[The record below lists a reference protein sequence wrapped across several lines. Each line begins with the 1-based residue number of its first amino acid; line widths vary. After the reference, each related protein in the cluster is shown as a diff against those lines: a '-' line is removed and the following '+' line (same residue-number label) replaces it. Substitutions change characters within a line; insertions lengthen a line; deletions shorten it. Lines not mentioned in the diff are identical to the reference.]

1 MKFLLY
7 DILLHISVICLL
19 PYFVVKM
26 FTAKKY
32 REGIPERFGFIKA
45 EKIRAAA
52 GSPLIWIH
60 AVSVG
65 ETKAVTP
72 VVKSLKQRNPG
83 VKILFSTVTSTGNAT
98 AAKDLSGLID
108 ALIYFPL
115 DLSWAIK
122 RVARAF
128 SPAAFVV
135 VEKEIWP
142 NIFLEMKRA
151 NVPVIILNGTISGR
165 SHGRFL
171 RFSFFFKEVF
181 GCVSLFS
188 ARTEDDRKKAI
199 EAGVREGNARTAGN
213 IKFDLSPPSALPN
226 YLDTIKE
233 ALRVSPSDAV
243 MVAGSTHPGEEEK
256 VVSAFKAISKEHPNA
271 RLIIAPRH
279 PERFPEVE
287 ALLKRSGLEFTKRS
301 KGGGAKIVLL
311 DTIGELMPVY
321 SFSTIAF
328 VGGSLVPGIGGHNLL
343 EPAYYGKPVLWG
355 PHLTTYASM
364 AELLEGNGG
373 GFTVRDENDLAE
385 KANALL
391 SDKVNRERAG
401 TAARKVV
408 EANRGAAL
416 KSVEAIEWFMKRSK
430 NNRATL

>member
-1 MKFLLY
+1 MIFLLY
-7 DILLHISVICLL
+7 DILLHISVIALL

-32 REGIPERFGFIKA
+32 REGILERFGFIRA
-45 EKIRAAA
+45 EKIRAAS
-52 GSPLIWIH
+52 GPRLIWIH

-65 ETKAVTP
+65 ETKAVAP
-72 VVKSLKQRNPG
+72 VVKGLKQRDPG

-115 DLSWAIK
+115 DLSWAVK

-128 SPAAFVV
+128 NPSAFVTI
-135 VEKEIWP
+135 EKEIWP

-151 NVPVIILNGTISGR
+151 GVPVIILNGTISVR
-165 SHGRFL
+165 SHKRFL
-171 RFSFFFKEVF
+171 RFAFFFKEVF
-181 GCVSLFS
+181 GIVSLFS

-199 EAGVREGNARTAGN
+199 EAGVREANAKTAGN
-213 IKFDLSPPSALPN
+213 IKFDLSPPAASPDHLN
-226 YLDTIKE
+226 TIKE
-233 ALRVSPSDAV
+233 ALKVSPTDSII
-243 MVAGSTHPGEEEK
+243 VAGSTHPGEEEK
-256 VVSAFKAISKEHPNA
+256 VIAAFKAVLREHGNA

-279 PERFPEVE
+279 PERFTEVDT
-287 ALLKRSGLEFTKRS
+287 LLKRSGLEFVRRS
-301 KGGGAKIVLL
+301 KGGYAKVVLL
-311 DTIGELMPVY
+311 DTIGELMMVY

-328 VGGSLVPGIGGHNLL
+328 VGGSLVPHIGGHNLL

-364 AELLEGNGG
+364 AKLLEENGG
-373 GFTVRDENDLAE
+373 GFTVMDENYLAE
-385 KANALL
+385 KAKALL
-391 SDKVNRERAG
+391 SDKALRERAG
-401 TAARKVV
+401 IAARKVV

-416 KSVEAIEWFMKRSK
+416 KSVEAIEWFLKRSK
-430 NNRATL
+430 NTRATL

>member
-1 MKFLLY
+1 MKFRLY
-7 DILLHISVICLL
+7 DILLHISVFVLL

-65 ETKAVTP
+65 ETKAVAP

-83 VKILFSTVTSTGNAT
+83 VKILFSTVTGTGNAT
-98 AAKDLSGLID
+98 AAKDLSGFID

-122 RVARAF
+122 RIARAF
-128 SPAAFVV
+128 NPSAFVV
-135 VEKEIWP
+135 IEKEIWP
-142 NIFLEMKRA
+142 NVFLEMKKK
-151 NVPVIILNGTISGR
+151 NVPVIILNGTISER
-165 SHGRFL
+165 SHRRFL

-199 EAGVREGNARTAGN
+199 EAGVKEGNARAAGN
-213 IKFDLSPPSALPN
+213 IKFDLSPPSAHPN
-226 YLDTIKE
+226 YLDAIKD

-243 MVAGSTHPGEEEK
+243 IVAGSTHPGEEEK

-279 PERFPEVE
+279 PERFGEVE
-287 ALLKRSGLEFTKRS
+287 ALLKKTGLEFSKRS
-301 KGGGAKIVLL
+301 AGGGGKVVLL

-343 EPAYYGKPVLWG
+343 EPAYYGRPVLWG

-401 TAARKVV
+401 EAARKVV
-408 EANRGAAL
+408 EANRGAAR
-416 KSVEAIEWFMKRSK
+416 KSVEAIEWFLKRSK

>member
-1 MKFLLY
+1 MIFLLY
-7 DILLHISVICLL
+7 DILLHISVIVLL

-26 FTAKKY
+26 FTARKY
-32 REGIPERFGFIKA
+32 RDGIPERFGFIGR
-45 EKIRAAA
+45 EKIQAAS

-65 ETKAVTP
+65 ETKAVAP

-83 VKILFSTVTSTGNAT
+83 VKILFSTVTRTGNAT
-98 AAKDLSGLID
+98 AAKDLSGSID

-115 DLSWAIK
+115 DLSWAIR

-128 SPAAFVV
+128 KPAAFVV
-135 VEKEIWP
+135 IEKEIWP
-142 NIFLEMKRA
+142 NIFLEMKKE
-151 NVPVIILNGTISGR
+151 NVPVIILNGTISDR
-165 SHGRFL
+165 SHSRFL
-171 RFSFFFKEVF
+171 RFAFFFKEVF

-188 ARTEDDRKKAI
+188 ARTEDDRKKAV
-199 EAGVREGNARTAGN
+199 EAGVKEGNARTAGN
-213 IKFDLSPPSALPN
+213 IKFDLTPPVAHPD
-226 YLDTIKE
+226 YLNTIKDS
-233 ALRVSPSDAV
+233 LRITPSDPV
-243 MVAGSTHPGEEEK
+243 IVAGSTHPGEEEK
-256 VVSAFKAISKEHPNA
+256 VIAAFKAVLREHANA

-279 PERFPEVE
+279 PERFAEVE
-287 ALLKRSGLEFTKRS
+287 TLLKRSGLEFTRRS
-301 KGGGAKIVLL
+301 RGGNAKIVLL
-311 DTIGELMPVY
+311 DTIGELMLVY

-373 GFTVRDENDLAE
+373 GFTLRDENDFAE
-385 KANALL
+385 SAKRLL
-391 SDKVNRERAG
+391 SDKVIRERAG
-401 TAARKVV
+401 AAAQKVV
-408 EANRGAAL
+408 EANKGAAR
-416 KSVEAIEWFMKRSK
+416 KSVEAIEWFLKRSK

>member
-1 MKFLLY
+1 MKFRLY
-7 DILLHISVICLL
+7 DILLHISVFILL

-65 ETKAVTP
+65 ETKAVAP

-83 VKILFSTVTSTGNAT
+83 VKILFSTVTGTGNAT
-98 AAKDLSGLID
+98 AAKDLSGFID

-128 SPAAFVV
+128 NPSAFVV
-135 VEKEIWP
+135 IEKEIWP
-142 NIFLEMKRA
+142 NVFLEMKKE
-151 NVPVIILNGTISGR
+151 NVPVIILNGTISER
-165 SHGRFL
+165 SHRRFL

-199 EAGVREGNARTAGN
+199 EAGVKEGNARTAGN
-213 IKFDLSPPSALPN
+213 IKFDLSPPSAHPN
-226 YLDTIKE
+226 YLDTIKD

-243 MVAGSTHPGEEEK
+243 IVAGSTHPGEEEK
-256 VVSAFKAISKEHPNA
+256 VVSAFKMISKEHSNA

-279 PERFPEVE
+279 PERFGEVE
-287 ALLKRSGLEFTKRS
+287 ALLKKTGLEFSKRS
-301 KGGGAKIVLL
+301 AGGGGKVVLL

-343 EPAYYGKPVLWG
+343 EPAYYGRPVLWG

-364 AELLEGNGG
+364 GELLEGSGG

-391 SDKVNRERAG
+391 SDKALCERAG
-401 TAARKVV
+401 EAAKKVV
-408 EANRGAAL
+408 EANRGAAR
-416 KSVEAIEWFMKRSK
+416 KSVEALEWFLKRSK